1 MLLCT
6 VLLSLRPAGAWLQLT
21 PAWLM
26 AHLLGPPPSGVE
38 GAFAG
43 AYAAIFAA
51 FAAGK
56 YAQSIKDDIGDKS
69 IFECAARFWKSSSLT
84 LLDW

>member
-1 MLLCT
+1 
-6 VLLSLRPAGAWLQLT
+6 
-21 PAWLM
+21 M

-38 GAFAG
+38 CAFAG

-56 YAQSIKDDIGDKS
+56 YGQSIKDDIGDKS
-69 IFECAARFWKSSSLT
+69 IFECAARPWT
-84 LLDW
+84 LLSDPLALASMQLLYAKMLH